1 MFRIV
6 LLAGLCASASA
17 QTPPAL
23 KSLMEDALRR
33 NPEVLA
39 AEKKLMA
46 SRQRPAQLASLPD
59 PVLSA
64 GYTSN
69 GGPLPGQGLGVIP
82 TAAIGFMVSQTLP
95 AAGKL
100 RLRRM
105 IAQAE
110 AEGVEREY
118 WQAQLSVAARVKQ
131 AWHRLHHAWE
141 QLALLE
147 RNQALLERIL
157 RVTEARYAVG
167 KAAQVDVLK
176 AQTQLLLLE
185 ARREK
190 FEQEKRSREAELNAL
205 AVRPLDSA
213 IERPPTMTAHEA
225 GATLEQLYAAVKAA
239 SPILAREEK
248 NVQRTELALNLA
260 RKDGSPDYTVSAGY
274 FTMGR
279 MPDMYQVRVDV
290 PLPFFTR
297 QRQRAAAG
305 EQVHSLEMAR
315 RGYQAA
321 GNTLMFRV
329 KDDYLLS
336 AASWRLL
343 RLYSTTLIPQA
354 SLTLESSLPAYESGQ
369 VDFLTLLNNLTAV
382 LEYEGAY
389 HEEMLNYHLALLR
402 LEELTGLELLPE
414 DPQ

>member
-1 MFRIV
+1 MVRAIC
-6 LLAGLCASASA
+6 LAGLCAAAFA
-17 QTPPAL
+17 QQPSNL
-23 KSLMEDALRR
+23 KDLIGDALRR
-33 NPEVLA
+33 NPEILA
-39 AEKKLMA
+39 AQKKLEA
-46 SRQRPAQLASLPD
+46 SRQRPAQQASLPD
-59 PVLSA
+59 PVISA

-69 GGPLPGQGLGVIP
+69 GGPLPGQGLGSMP
-82 TAAIGFMVSQTLP
+82 TSSIGFMASQTLP

-105 IAQAE
+105 IAQVE
-110 AEGVEREY
+110 AEGAEREY
-118 WQAQLSVAARVKQ
+118 WQAQLSVVSRVKQ

-141 QLALLE
+141 QLDLLE
-147 RNQALLERIL
+147 RNRTLLERIL

-167 KAAQVDVLK
+167 KAAQADVLK
-176 AQTQLLLLE
+176 AQTQLTLLE
-185 ARREK
+185 AQREK

-205 AVRPLDSA
+205 AVRPLDAA
-213 IERPPTMTAHEA
+213 IARPKTMTAHETSV
-225 GATLEQLYAAVKAA
+225 TLEQLYEALRVS
-239 SPILAREEK
+239 SPVLAREQK

-274 FTMGR
+274 YNMGR
-279 MPDMYQVRVDV
+279 MADMYQVKVDV

-297 QRQRAAAG
+297 ARQRAAVG
-305 EQVHSLEMAR
+305 EQAHSLEMAR
-315 RGYQAA
+315 RSYQAT

-369 VDFLTLLNNLTAV
+369 IDFLTLLNNLTAV

-402 LEELTGLELLPE
+402 LEEATGLELLPE
-414 DPQ
+414 DME